1 MSNQLSL
8 FGITPS
14 QDTFQSVLWGEL
26 TFYPTKTNKWRDTCR
41 HCLLWVHKHQQTD
54 QDECLLAP
62 CSKEDR
68 TDEQNG
74 YFGIHSMPTQSK

>member
-26 TFYPTKTNKWRDTCR
+26 TFYPTKTNKWRDTC
-41 HCLLWVHKHQQTD
+41 
-54 QDECLLAP
+54 
-62 CSKEDR
+62 SKEDR